1 MRRTGN
7 LSREKD
13 KGIGRRLLDLL
24 TIYRQFG
31 FFYASLVSILLET
44 FGSLYFGIRN
54 IATGLRNGYV
64 EMKFL

>member
-1 MRRTGN
+1 MIRLKRAYDPPEAREG
-7 LSREKD
+7 SR
-13 KGIGRRLLDLL
+13 
-24 TIYRQFG
+24 F
-31 FFYASLVSILLET
+31 LVSILLET